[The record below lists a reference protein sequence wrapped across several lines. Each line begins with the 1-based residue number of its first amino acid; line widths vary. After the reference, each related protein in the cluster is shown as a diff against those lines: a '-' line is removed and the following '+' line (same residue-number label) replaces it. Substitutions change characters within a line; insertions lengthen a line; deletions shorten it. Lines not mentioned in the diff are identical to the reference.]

1 MLTMTNFQDLLDVQL
16 GKVYVNDQR
25 YLLVNA
31 AALGTLRHDLVS
43 TLGIERAKWFLH
55 RYGWSCGYQDALS
68 MNKQFRDETDE
79 DLLML
84 GPKMHQ
90 PEGVCE
96 VIIEKVHVDSHE
108 KRFYMEGVWRS
119 SYKSEQHINH
129 FSLSKKMTCWDMVG
143 YFGGFS
149 TGVFG
154 KRIIFK
160 EIKCVN
166 RGDDECRFV
175 GKTLD
180 EWGEDI
186 GKELQYYADNKIA
199 GKLEDARRYIQ
210 NQYLLFK
217 RTIHIHERLNRMV
230 LAGDNR
236 YMIIESLGEMIN
248 SPVIVE
254 DCNFEPLVWWAPDK
268 VDVSKYFLKNVWE
281 ESSELRNLLRRIEKE
296 NKTMHLD
303 LKDYPSF
310 FERTTGPI
318 MLGEEL
324 IGYLSIIHVAGV
336 EKELRQMIAER
347 AVSVMALDFLKERTA
362 LETEY
367 RLRGE
372 FLEELL
378 TETTN
383 IETLKKRA
391 EYMGLNFEH
400 PHRFIIMNI
409 NYSNHSVQPNKSRDM
424 FKTIRKEFYGI
435 AQMIANSKKDLLI
448 GDKKENIVVLAN
460 TRNDRLNPV
469 ELINILQRRLGKL
482 FETSSINICVS
493 REAKSIEQLHSIYIE
508 CSDTIKV
515 LSRLG
520 KAGGVFF
527 VDNMNLFDL
536 LYASPAQNRLLQYA
550 EISLEKLIN
559 YEKSTGTMDLLKTLY
574 IFLANECNLQQTC
587 RELNISISGLK
598 YRLQRLKEIGELNLD
613 DSNERFNI
621 QLALRVLHVNGI
633 ISL

>member
-1 MLTMTNFQDLLDVQL
+1 MTNFQDLSDVKL
-16 GKVYVNDQR
+16 GKVYINDQR

-31 AALGTLRHDLVS
+31 AALGTLRRDLVS

-68 MNKQFRDETDE
+68 MNTQFRDEMDE
-79 DLLML
+79 NLLML

-90 PEGVCE
+90 LDGVSE
-96 VIIEKVHVDSHE
+96 VIIEKFHVDPHE
-108 KRFYMEGVWRS
+108 KKFYMEGVWRS
-119 SYKSEQHINH
+119 SYESEQHNNH
-129 FSLSKKMTCWDMVG
+129 FSLSNKMICWDMIG
-143 YFGGFS
+143 YAGGFS
-149 TGVFG
+149 TGIFG

-186 GKELQYYADNKIA
+186 GTELQYYSDNKIA

-217 RTIHIHERLNRMV
+217 RTINIHERLNRMV

-236 YMIIESLGEMIN
+236 YIIIESLGKMLN

-254 DCNFEPLVWWAPDK
+254 DCKFEPLVWWAPDK
-268 VDVSKYFLKNVWE
+268 DEVSEYFLKNFWE
-281 ESSELRNLLRRIEKE
+281 KSPELRNLLRQIEKE
-296 NKTMHLD
+296 NKTMHLY

-318 MLGEEL
+318 MLGEKL

-336 EKELRQMIAER
+336 EKELRHMIAER

-372 FLEELL
+372 FLDELL
-378 TETTN
+378 TDTTN
-383 IETLKKRA
+383 IEPLKKRA

-409 NYSNHSVQPNKSRDM
+409 NSSNQLVQPNKNRDI
-424 FKTIRKEFYGI
+424 FRTIRKEFYGI

-469 ELINILQRRLGKL
+469 ELINSLQRRLGKL
-482 FETSSINICVS
+482 FETTSVTICVS
-493 REAKSIEQLHSIYIE
+493 REAKSIEQLRSVYSE

-536 LYASPAQNRLLQYA
+536 LYASPAQNNLLQYA
-550 EISLEKLIN
+550 KISLEKLIN
-559 YEKSTGTMDLLKTLY
+559 YEKSTGTMDLLKTLHV
-574 IFLANECNLQQTC
+574 FLANECNLKQTC

-598 YRLQRLKEIGELNLD
+598 YRLQRLQEIGELNLED
-613 DSNERFNI
+613 PNERFNI
-621 QLALRVLHVNGI
+621 QLAIRVLHANGI
-633 ISL
+633 ILL